1 MEEQLISFETAI
13 LAKEKK
19 FNISCRYCTCNNV
32 QLPTQSLL
40 QKWLR
45 EVHNIEVYV
54 TPVKEITNDFKYYQW
69 MIHTISF
76 GIHDTYEK
84 ALEAGLIEALKLIK

>member
-1 MEEQLISFETAI
+1 MYLINNYN
-13 LAKEKK
+13 KK
-19 FNISCRYCTCNNV
+19 GFSSNLNNDIEYYYK
-32 QLPTQSLL
+32 LCEL

-54 TPVKEITNDFKYYQW
+54 TPVKEIADNFKYYQW

-76 GIHDTYEK
+76 GLNNTYEE
-84 ALEAGLIEALKLIK
+84 ALEAGLIEGLKLITNNYGLHIL